1 MKDSKHDI
9 GKETEVSRRPSVL
22 RRCRKQLS
30 QLIFSDIILV
40 AYNMKNIE
48 QRRKRDEFRS
58 C

>member
-30 QLIFSDIILV
+30 QLIFSDIIPV
-40 AYNMKNIE
+40 AYNMKIIK
-48 QRRKRDEFRS
+48 QRRKRDEF
-58 C
+58 